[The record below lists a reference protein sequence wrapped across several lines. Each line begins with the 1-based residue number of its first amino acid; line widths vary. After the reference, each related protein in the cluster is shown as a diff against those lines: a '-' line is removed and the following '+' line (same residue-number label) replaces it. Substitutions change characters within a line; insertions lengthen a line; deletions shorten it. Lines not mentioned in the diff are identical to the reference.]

1 MKFTQLTDEEVIAT
15 LCNTSKRTEQDAL
28 ISELY
33 YRYNER
39 IVSWLVLKTHDVDKA
54 QELTSQVIEKLVKAL
69 RKHAGT
75 KAEKPIQ
82 HFKSWLYRIAHNAFI
97 DDLQKQKR
105 EKTQIFG
112 EDSVGKPQ
120 EDSLIDESRE
130 LLEVKL
136 DFEYRHT
143 LQELAI
149 FLLSDSQ
156 REVYLARYYRSVG
169 EEKRMQVK
177 QVAESLQMTTRM
189 VWTNLKTGKE
199 KLEKLIT
206 EAYKRNVSINEVI
219 PVFEKVLDKIPLEKK
234 VPIEEHKE
242 ESGVL
247 NPALRL
253 LPKEQTKPLLDEL
266 INEKKPSTTEQKL
279 STKALI
285 GLEKMIEGRRSLEQI
300 IGAETSN

>member
-1 MKFTQLTDEEVIAT
+1 MKYAQLTDEEILT
-15 LCNTSKRTEQDAL
+15 KLCKAHKRAEQDAL

-39 IVSWLVLKTHDVDKA
+39 MVSWLVLKTRDIDKA
-54 QELTSQVIEKLVKAL
+54 QELASQAIEKLVKAL

-75 KAEKPIQ
+75 DKENPIQ
-82 HFKSWLYRIAHNAFI
+82 QFKSWLYRIAHNVFI

-105 EKTQIFG
+105 ENTQIFG
-112 EDSVGKPQ
+112 DDAVGKPQ
-120 EDSLIDESRE
+120 QDSLVDDSHE

-143 LQELAI
+143 LQELAL

-156 REVYLARYYRSVG
+156 REVYLTRYYRSIG

-177 QVAESLQMTTRM
+177 DVAETLQMTTRT

-206 EAYKRNVSINEVI
+206 EAYKRNVSVADAGK
-219 PVFEKVLDKIPLEKK
+219 VFEQILSKIPLEKK
-234 VPIEEHKE
+234 NTTEEHSE
-242 ESGVL
+242 ESGIL
-247 NPALRL
+247 EPALRL
-253 LPKEQTKPLLDEL
+253 LPQEQTRSLLAEIVEESEL
-266 INEKKPSTTEQKL
+266 SSAEQKL
-279 STKALI
+279 SDKALS
-285 GLEKMIEGRRSLEQI
+285 GLQKMIEGRRNLERI
-300 IGAETSN
+300 MGLAPSN